1 MKLFTLLLFM
11 ISTQACTT
19 PQPNMGRERMI
30 RACME
35 QLFQRED
42 CERMIAR

>member
-1 MKLFTLLLFM
+1 MKLFTLLLLI
-11 ISTQACTT
+11 ISIQACTT
-19 PQPNMGRERMI
+19 PNLGHERMI

>member
-1 MKLFTLLLFM
+1 MKLFTLLLL
-11 ISTQACTT
+11 ITATQACTT
-19 PQPNMGRERMI
+19 PNLGRERMI

-42 CERMIAR
+42 CERMIAK

>member
-1 MKLFTLLLFM
+1 MKIIIPMFLLFT
-11 ISTQACTT
+11 ACST
-19 PQPNMGRERMI
+19 PQPDMARERMI

-42 CERMIAR
+42 CERMIAK